1 MGQCCTVQIS
11 DHTVNPTVNTD
22 GEVSA
27 DKAEAQIDT
36 EPLTNARP
44 IMKTK
49 DGLALY
55 LLYLAELLDVAVV
68 EELADYAVDAFP
80 EVNSTCVSL
89 NIGHNCGLFVGY
101 MATYRVTFSLAS
113 FYFMFCI
120 LTFAVTSSRSCRAG
134 IHNGYW
140 LLKILILAAISAGV
154 FSIPREMVNKF
165 IISMVICA
173 FLIYGVVVVGTIFM
187 ASVFTSFYGCLR
199 NIIFVAV
206 NGGLCIICS
215 FLSILPCVEKSTGD
229 ARAGLLQSSVISLYV
244 MFLTWSALSSQPS
257 SSTPSSNSTDII
269 SDLLDND
276 KSCTPVDSNSQAS
289 EIMKYVGIVI
299 MFIMVMYSSIRTSV
313 QSGKL
318 GIKIPS
324 YKKGCCNCCSSSG
337 SLRRKEDDGGQ
348 VVMRNESDGVVY
360 SYCFFHFI
368 FFLASLYILM
378 QLTNWYRP
386 EDATLTSVGKSW
398 QTVWIKLASSW
409 ACILIYLLTL
419 VVPNCCPGRLNRAR
433 HGSANNSLVQPNQR
447 EQTIRETTV

>member
-1 MGQCCTVQIS
+1 
-11 DHTVNPTVNTD
+11 
-22 GEVSA
+22 
-27 DKAEAQIDT
+27 
-36 EPLTNARP
+36 
-44 IMKTK
+44 
-49 DGLALY
+49 
-55 LLYLAELLDVAVV
+55 
-68 EELADYAVDAFP
+68 
-80 EVNSTCVSL
+80 
-89 NIGHNCGLFVGY
+89 
-101 MATYRVTFSLAS
+101 
-113 FYFMFCI
+113 
-120 LTFAVTSSRSCRAG
+120 
-134 IHNGYW
+134 
-140 LLKILILAAISAGV
+140 
-154 FSIPREMVNKF
+154 
-165 IISMVICA
+165 MVICA

-215 FLSILPCVEKSTGD
+215 FLSILPCVEKS
-229 ARAGLLQSSVISLYV
+229 RAVKSGSLCNAY
-244 MFLTWSALSSQPS
+244 FIFSSQPS